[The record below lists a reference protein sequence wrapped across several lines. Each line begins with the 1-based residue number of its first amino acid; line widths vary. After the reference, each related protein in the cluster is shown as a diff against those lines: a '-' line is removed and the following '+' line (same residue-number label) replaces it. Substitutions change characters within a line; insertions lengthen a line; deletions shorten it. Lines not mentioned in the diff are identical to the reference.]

1 MVHVRSINPAPG
13 RDTMAGMTP
22 ERDTIARVVTG
33 RDSTTGA
40 TPGRAGDPDSSD
52 LTLSMEHF
60 EGPLDLLIHLIE
72 KNRIDIYNI
81 PISHITDQ
89 YMNYLDHCQELDM
102 EIASEF
108 VVMAATLLHIKS
120 RLLLPQKLSASAASI
135 DDPREELVMKL
146 LAYRRCKTLASDL
159 RGRQEIYSRCRA
171 KTPES
176 PGKAGINMLLAP
188 ERLNR
193 DQFWQAC
200 QRIVHQNQ
208 NRFNDLSSK
217 ITTLLRREKIS
228 LKEKMML
235 ILHQAIQKTKL
246 FFNELFPIDQTSRA
260 ERVTG
265 FLAVLEL
272 LRLGRINAR
281 QDHPFDIIEIEARPE
296 SEWNRNPDSET
307 ADAMSGEFPG
317 TILPNDPGGSSGG

>member
-1 MVHVRSINPAPG
+1 MRESG
-13 RDTMAGMTP
+13 L
-22 ERDTIARVVTG
+22 
-33 RDSTTGA
+33 DS
-40 TPGRAGDPDSSD
+40 PD

-108 VVMAATLLHIKS
+108 LVMAATLLHIKS
-120 RLLLPQKLSASAASI
+120 RLLLPQKLSASTADI

-146 LAYRRCKTLASDL
+146 LAYRRCKMLATDL

-171 KTPES
+171 KPPES
-176 PGKAGINMLLAP
+176 PGKIGINTLLAP

-193 DQFWQAC
+193 DQFWLAC

-217 ITTLLRREKIS
+217 ITTLLRREKVS
-228 LKEKMML
+228 LKEKMRL
-235 ILHQAIQKTKL
+235 ILQHALQKTKL
-246 FFNELFPIDQTSRA
+246 FFNELFPADLSSRT
-260 ERVTG
+260 ERITG

-281 QDHPFDIIEIEARPE
+281 QDNPFDVIEIEIRPE
-296 SEWNRNPDSET
+296 SEWDQNSESDLAETHPD
-307 ADAMSGEFPG
+307 DLPG
-317 TILPNDPGGSSGG
+317 HVVTEI

>member
-1 MVHVRSINPAPG
+1 
-13 RDTMAGMTP
+13 
-22 ERDTIARVVTG
+22 
-33 RDSTTGA
+33 
-40 TPGRAGDPDSSD
+40 
-52 LTLSMEHF
+52 MEHF

-89 YMNYLDHCQELDM
+89 YMAYLDQCQELDM

-120 RLLLPQKLSASAASI
+120 RLLLPQKMSTSMTDV

-146 LAYRRCKTLASDL
+146 LAYRRCKTLATDL

-171 KTPES
+171 KPPES
-176 PGKAGINMLLAP
+176 PGKAGITTLLAP

-193 DQFWQAC
+193 DQFWSAC

-217 ITTLLRREKIS
+217 ITTLLRREKVS
-228 LKEKMML
+228 LKEKMLL
-235 ILHQAIQKTKL
+235 ILQQAVQKTRL
-246 FFNELFPIDQTSRA
+246 FFNELFPADRSSRA
-260 ERVTG
+260 ERITG

-281 QDHPFDIIEIEARPE
+281 QDKPFDIIEIEARPE
-296 SEWNRNPDSET
+296 SEWNQATEPDQIE
-307 ADAMSGEFPG
+307 PG
-317 TILPNDPGGSSGG
+317 P